1 MKLALVVSVEE
12 TAFDA
17 VAVRGGWREGIALAA
32 ELGYE
37 GVELAVRDPAAVD
50 PEALARAARSAGL
63 AVPAIG
69 TGQAYLKDGLSLCD
83 ADEGVRTRAIER
95 MEAHIRLAGSLG
107 AAVIVGLLRGR
118 LAGGGPAARARL
130 ERSLHALLPIA
141 ERAKVPILIEPINR
155 YETDFLTTI
164 DEVVAFARRL
174 GSPVL
179 GVLADTF
186 HMNIEERSMT
196 AALAAAGERLR
207 HVHVAD
213 SNRLAPGWGH
223 LDFAA
228 IIRALREIGYDGFL
242 SAEILPQPDPRAA
255 ARQVVAHLRPLLEM
269 TEAQHKGGYA

>member
-17 VAVRGGWREGIALAA
+17 VAVRGGWREGIALAT
-32 ELGYE
+32 EFGYE

-50 PEALARAARSAGL
+50 AGALARAVRAAGL

-69 TGQAYLKDGLSLCD
+69 TGQAYLKDGLSLSD
-83 ADEGVRTRAIER
+83 ADEGIRTRAIER
-95 MEAHIRLAGSLG
+95 MEAHIHLAGSLG
-107 AAVIVGLLRGR
+107 AAVVVGLLRGR
-118 LAGGGPAARARL
+118 LAGGGPAGRARL
-130 ERSLHALLPIA
+130 ERSLHVLLPNA
-141 ERAKVPILIEPINR
+141 ERAKVPILVEPINR
-155 YETDFLTTI
+155 YETDFLCTV
-164 DEVVAFARRL
+164 DEVVSLADRV
-174 GSPVL
+174 GSPAL

-186 HMNIEERSMT
+186 HMNIEEASIE
-196 AALAAAGERLR
+196 AALRSAGSRLK

-228 IIRALREIGYDGFL
+228 LLRTLREIGYAGFL
-242 SAEILPQPDPRAA
+242 SAEILPHPDPRAA
-255 ARQVVAHLRPLLEM
+255 ARQTVAYLRPLLEM